1 MQCSPTQAGP
11 FGDNMLMGHDDFL
24 CAEIGQVGTQF
35 DGPAHIGMRMTMAD
49 GTTKDVYY
57 NGFTEQDDL
66 KGFYGVESLGI
77 ENVKAYITR
86 GVLVDVAG
94 YKGVDT
100 RDHSYEVTMDD
111 VRGALARQGISEAS
125 INDGDALFFNY
136 GWSKLWKD
144 PDTYNTNPAGY
155 RHGSGRVG
163 SLSRMLRWSVPTRGP
178 TEVWPSPTGLVVPV
192 HQELITKAGIFN
204 LENMV
209 FESVI
214 ADGCVRIPLHL
225 HAHPFQGA
233 VPGRRRARWQSVN
246 HPQETLSNRGCLRS
260 KREGKRR
267 IRPGLP
273 LPFASDKRK
282 AGERFARAPA
292 LLLCLT
298 GQNLR
303 PFGDIAVSGV
313 VTQGRELAG
322 SVVVPLD
329 LCKLVF
335 AQSPIICTQVEV
347 VQACRIEAEDLLF
360 GRAVGPAQRSESVLL
375 LHVLGDFHP
384 PHCLNLPLR

>member
-1 MQCSPTQAGP
+1 
-11 FGDNMLMGHDDFL
+11 
-24 CAEIGQVGTQF
+24 
-35 DGPAHIGMRMTMAD
+35 MTMAD

-100 RDHSYEVTMDD
+100 LDHSYEVTMDD

-144 PDTYNTNPAGY
+144 PDTYNTNPPGIGMEVAAWIVEQNA
-155 RHGSGRVG
+155 SMVG
-163 SLSRMLRWSVPTRGP
+163 SDTWP
-178 TEVWPSPTGLVVPV
+178 TEVCPSPTGLVVPV

-214 ADGCVRIPLHL
+214 ADGVYEFLYIFTPIRFKGGTGSP
-225 HAHPFQGA
+225 A
-233 VPGRRRARWQSVN
+233 ARWQSGRRVHISAEKRDAPDRYEASPIFWLAN
-246 HPQETLSNRGCLRS
+246 KGDPEHASAPGLLLLFSGLRPNSVSVPTYFVSETVPTGVATLSRH
-260 KREGKRR
+260 
-267 IRPGLP
+267 
-273 LPFASDKRK
+273 A
-282 AGERFARAPA
+282 
-292 LLLCLT
+292 
-298 GQNLR
+298 
-303 PFGDIAVSGV
+303 
-313 VTQGRELAG
+313 
-322 SVVVPLD
+322 
-329 LCKLVF
+329 
-335 AQSPIICTQVEV
+335 
-347 VQACRIEAEDLLF
+347 
-360 GRAVGPAQRSESVLL
+360 
-375 LHVLGDFHP
+375 
-384 PHCLNLPLR
+384 